1 MSEARHHHAHREI
14 IIVPVPCG
22 GSPETIRQTKPGRY
36 PRNQREPWNGPPRR
50 ISKAESLARFLDNIR
65 RQDQVVRE
73 MMRPDAACG
82 NG

>member
-1 MSEARHHHAHREI
+1 MSDARHHHVQ
-14 IIVPVPCG
+14 IVFVG
-22 GSPETIRQTKPGRY
+22 GSPETIRQNKPGRY
-36 PRNQREPWNGPPRR
+36 PHQRREQWNGPPRR